1 MRISDWSSDVCS
13 SDLEDSGSAR
23 FGAERAQAINAAR
36 RALAID
42 PRNAAALTA
51 LSQTGSGE
59 LSMVEALPLVDR
71 ALAVDPEYPAAL
83 MRSAAGLF
91 MAGHVRACV
100 DPALRPARPH
110 PTLTYKALLVVR
122 RSRRPG
128 YMAEK

>member
-1 MRISDWSSDVCS
+1 MEQFGERLTDNADALGMLAQISIKHSS
-13 SDLEDSGSAR
+13 EDSGSAR
-23 FGAERAQAINAAR
+23 FGAERARAIDAAR

-83 MRSAAGLF
+83 MSSAAGLF
-91 MAGHVRACV
+91 LDRQ
-100 DPALRPARPH
+100 R
-110 PTLTYKALLVVR
+110 VV
-122 RSRRPG
+122 
-128 YMAEK
+128 

>member
-1 MRISDWSSDVCS
+1 MSHLRIQHSS
-13 SDLEDSGSAR
+13 EGSGSAR
-23 FGAERAQAINAAR
+23 FGAGRARAIDAAR

-83 MRSAAGLF
+83 MSSAAGRSEERRV
-91 MAGHVRACV
+91 GKACV
-100 DPALRPARPH
+100 STCRYRWSPYH
-110 PTLTYKALLVVR
+110 STNT
-122 RSRRPG
+122 
-128 YMAEK
+128 